1 MVNSN
6 NTADIIILIATMMVL
21 IEISVI
27 TFLMSESVNIE
38 KYFKN
43 LTESDKED
51 SICNI

>member
-1 MVNSN
+1 MVNIN
-6 NTADIIILIATMMVL
+6 NTDDIIIFIDTMIGL

-43 LTESDKED
+43 LTEFDNED